1 MLIRPAITKTAGR
14 NFDLSSRLPI
24 TLMMMAVAVTFSP
37 ALPVLFPMVS
47 VYLIITY
54 FGDKFHL
61 LRSCCTP
68 PQVRQDHRVVI
79 YSLGVYHEICY
90 LELIGLDKERP
101 WWFEGQQRG
110 AEGRRGSMRLLY
122 ALQEDNRC
130 TRLPESQ
137 GCTGVQLPAFVCS
150 EPCRRFSHPVT

>member
-1 MLIRPAITKTAGR
+1 MYYNQTQDSWKSHGCMCLSRHKMTGR

-68 PQVRQDHRVVI
+68 PQVLPPKALRMFTVFTE
-79 YSLGVYHEICY
+79 EI
-90 LELIGLDKERP
+90 GHKKR
-101 WWFEGQQRG
+101 
-110 AEGRRGSMRLLY
+110 AS
-122 ALQEDNRC
+122 
-130 TRLPESQ
+130 
-137 GCTGVQLPAFVCS
+137 
-150 EPCRRFSHPVT
+150 